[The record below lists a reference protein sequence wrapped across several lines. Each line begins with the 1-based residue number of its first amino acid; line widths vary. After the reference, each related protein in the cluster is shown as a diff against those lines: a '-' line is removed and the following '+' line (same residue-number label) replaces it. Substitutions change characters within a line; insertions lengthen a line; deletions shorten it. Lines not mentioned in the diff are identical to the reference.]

1 MERAFARRRLHARQ
15 HTVTTQRASRNSSL
29 PTSVRVARAGNLP
42 SPSPLLHMPDTAP
55 SGPTILVAED
65 NADQRSLYVALLAGV
80 GYRVLE
86 ASDGNEAVEIVRR
99 ERPGLVLMDVTM
111 PGTSGWN
118 AVRTLKHDMDT
129 HTIPIIVVTG
139 LASSWDRDAS
149 LASGC
154 DEYLA
159 KPVPPVRL
167 IEEVKKFLP
176 L

>member
-1 MERAFARRRLHARQ
+1 
-15 HTVTTQRASRNSSL
+15 
-29 PTSVRVARAGNLP
+29 
-42 SPSPLLHMPDTAP
+42 MPDTAP

-65 NADQRSLYVALLAGV
+65 NADQRSLYVALLSGV

-86 ASDGNEAVEIVRR
+86 ASDGAEAVEIARQSQ
-99 ERPGLVLMDVTM
+99 PGLVLMDVTM

-118 AVRTLKHDMDT
+118 AVRTLKQDPQT
-129 HTIPIIVVTG
+129 HMIPIIVVTG

-149 LASGC
+149 IASGC

-159 KPVPPVRL
+159 KPVQPVRL
-167 IEEVKKFLP
+167 LEEVRKFLP

>member
-1 MERAFARRRLHARQ
+1 MRPFHRAQDGRRRPCLTR
-15 HTVTTQRASRNSSL
+15 RSG
-29 PTSVRVARAGNLP
+29 GNLIGTLRPSSMP
-42 SPSPLLHMPDTAP
+42 SPASTAK
-55 SGPTILVAED
+55 TIVVAED
-65 NADQRSLYVALLAGV
+65 NAEQRSLYVALLTGV
-80 GYRVLE
+80 GYRVVE
-86 ASDGNEAVEIVRR
+86 AADGTEAVEIVRR

-118 AVRTLKHDMDT
+118 AVRTLKQDIDT
-129 HTIPIIVVTG
+129 RDIPIIVVTG

-149 LASGC
+149 MASGC

>member
-1 MERAFARRRLHARQ
+1 MGRPATNLIRPSYQARM
-15 HTVTTQRASRNSSL
+15 
-29 PTSVRVARAGNLP
+29 P
-42 SPSPLLHMPDTAP
+42 SPAP
-55 SGPTILVAED
+55 NAPTIVVAED
-65 NADQRSLYVALLAGV
+65 NADQRALYVSLLTSV
-80 GYRVLE
+80 GYRVME
-86 ASDGNEAVEIVRR
+86 AADGNEAVEIVRR

-118 AVRTLKHDMDT
+118 AVRTLKQDMET
-129 HTIPIIVVTG
+129 HAIPIIVVTG

>member
-1 MERAFARRRLHARQ
+1 MAKG
-15 HTVTTQRASRNSSL
+15 VASLYLRD
-29 PTSVRVARAGNLP
+29 T
-42 SPSPLLHMPDTAP
+42 LLHPPARMSSPAP

-65 NADQRSLYVALLAGV
+65 NVDQRSLYVTILAGA

-86 ASDGNEAVEIVRR
+86 AGDGAEAVKIAHLEH
-99 ERPGLVLMDVTM
+99 PDLVLMDVTM

-118 AVRTLKHDMDT
+118 AVRALKEDPET
-129 HTIPIIVVTG
+129 HLIPIIVVTG

-159 KPVPPVRL
+159 KPVPPL
-167 IEEVKKFLP
+167 TLLAEVGKFLP

>member
-1 MERAFARRRLHARQ
+1 MDK
-15 HTVTTQRASRNSSL
+15 
-29 PTSVRVARAGNLP
+29 P
-42 SPSPLLHMPDTAP
+42 AP
-55 SGPTILVAED
+55 HGPTILIAED
-65 NADQRSLYVALLAGV
+65 NLEQRSLYAELLGGV

-86 ASDGNEAVEIVRR
+86 ASDGAEAVDVTRR

-118 AVRTLKHDMDT
+118 AVRTLRDDVAT
-129 HTIPIIVVTG
+129 RDIPIVVVTG
-139 LASSWDRDAS
+139 LANSWDRDAS
-149 LASGC
+149 IASGC

-167 IEEVKKFLP
+167 LEVVRKYLP